1 MVNASNVGVELEL
14 AAIPLLPGAIE
25 TVAAGIT
32 SSIHPKNLQFSI
44 YIKNRLDVSHFP
56 NYQLLFDP
64 QTSGGILAAI
74 PAEKA
79 DECINKLKA
88 FGYKESCLI
97 GRVIPAP
104 EAKSRAITI
113 I

>member
-1 MVNASNVGVELEL
+1 MVKASNVGVELEL
-14 AAIPLLPGAIE
+14 AAIPILPGAIE
-25 TVAAGIT
+25 TVEAGIT
-32 SSIHPKNLQFSI
+32 SSIHPKNLQLSI
-44 YIKNRLDVSHFP
+44 YIKNRLDVSHLP
-56 NYQLLFDP
+56 NYPLLFDP

-88 FGYKESCLI
+88 CGHQQSSLI

-104 EAKSRAITI
+104 QAISRPITI